1 MGPSGTTAASMVGGT
16 LFTYPDNFRAQKAEI
31 AAKYSGAKLT
41 VSKDFKFGET
51 NKSAEFLKK
60 FPLGKVPAFEGSDGT
75 LLTESNAI
83 AYYVANEELRGGSD
97 AAARAQVVQWMSMA
111 DSDILPAACTWV
123 FPTMG
128 IMQFNK
134 NATER
139 AKEDIKAALKALNDH
154 LLSRTFLVGER
165 LTLADIAVACT
176 LLSLY
181 KQVLEPS
188 LRKPFLNVT
197 RWFTTVINQPNAKA
211 VIGSFTLCSKMA
223 EFDSKKFAEF
233 SGKGG
238 DKKGKEKAPKAEK
251 KKEPEK
257 KKEKEVEPEA
267 DFPMEPKKKDPLD
280 ALPKGSFDLE
290 EWKRFYSNNDE
301 EPSIA
306 WFWEHFDHENYSIWK
321 GDYKYNEEL
330 TMVFMSC
337 NLIGGMFQRLEKLK
351 KNAFASACL
360 FGSDNDSSISG
371 IWVFK
376 GQELAFE
383 LSEDWQIDYSSYGW
397 RKLDSKSEECKKLV
411 HQYWKWEGDDDKGRK
426 FNQGKIFKSAFPS
439 LRHHLLT

>member
-1 MGPSGTTAASMVGGT
+1 LKVVLSSFPVTAAIMVAGT
-16 LFTYPDNFRAQKAEI
+16 LFTYPDNFRAQKALI
-31 AAKYSGAKLT
+31 AAKYSGAQLT
-41 VSKDFKFGET
+41 VAKDFVFGET
-51 NKSAEFLKK
+51 NKTPDFLKK
-60 FPLGKVPAFEGSDGT
+60 FPLGKVPAFEGSDGV

-83 AYYVANEELRGGSD
+83 AYYVANDELRGGSE
-97 AAARAQVVQWMSMA
+97 ASARAQVVQWMCMA
-111 DSDILPAACTWV
+111 DNEILPASCTWV

-134 NATER
+134 NATDR
-139 AKEDIKAALKALNDH
+139 AKEDIKTALKTLNDH
-154 LLSRTFLVGER
+154 LLTRTFLVGER

-176 LLSLY
+176 LLNLY
-181 KQVLEPS
+181 KHVLDPAF
-188 LRKPFLNVT
+188 RKPFLNVT

-426 FNQGKIFKSAFPS
+426 FNQGKIFK
-439 LRHHLLT
+439 

>member
-1 MGPSGTTAASMVGGT
+1 MGLSGTTAASMVGGT

-51 NKSAEFLKK
+51 NKSADFLKK
-60 FPLGKVPAFEGSDGT
+60 FPLGKVPAFEGSDGE

-83 AYYVANEELRGGSD
+83 AYYVANEELRGGTD
-97 AAARAQVVQWMSMA
+97 AASRAQVVQWMGMA
-111 DSDILPAACTWV
+111 DNDILPAACTWV

-134 NATER
+134 NATDR
-139 AKEDIKAALKALNDH
+139 AKEDIKAALKTLNDH
-154 LLSRTFLVGER
+154 LLTRTFLVGER
-165 LTLADIAVACT
+165 VTLADIAVACT
-176 LLSLY
+176 LLNLY
-181 KQVLEPS
+181 KHVLDS
-188 LRKPFLNVT
+188 AFRKPFLNVT

-233 SGKGG
+233 SGKGAG
-238 DKKGKEKAPKAEK
+238 DKKAKAPKAEK

-257 KKEKEVEPEA
+257 KKEKKEEPEEDA
-267 DFPMEPKKKDPLD
+267 FAAMEPKKKDPLD
-280 ALPKGSFDLE
+280 ALPKGTFDLE
-290 EWKRFYSNNDE
+290 EWKRFSSNNGE
-301 EPSIA
+301 EPAIA
-306 WFWEHFDHENYSIWK
+306 WFWEHFDHENYSIWR
-321 GDYKYNEEL
+321 GDYKYNDEL

-351 KNAFASACL
+351 KNSFASACL
-360 FGSDNDSSISG
+360 FGKDNDSSISG

-376 GQELAFE
+376 GQQLAFE
-383 LSEDWQIDYSSYGW
+383 LSEDWQIDYASYDW
-397 RKLDSKSEECKKLV
+397 KKLDSKSEECKAQV
-411 HQYWKWEGDDDKGRK
+411 AQYWKWEGKDAKGRD
-426 FNQGKIFKSAFPS
+426 FNQGKILK
-439 LRHHLLT
+439 